1 MRNPIVDFDGRAAG
15 GFSGAS
21 APTAQGTDGAPTTPT
36 ERDLDF
42 YRTLGAALQV
52 EVDRL
57 NVKQALAVEVLRTLT
72 QRYSEIIAEC
82 DAGRM
87 LEQDAIRRLDNL
99 ANTAF
104 HSITKLFR

>member
-21 APTAQGTDGAPTTPT
+21 APTAQGTD
-36 ERDLDF
+36 RDLDF
-42 YRTLGAALQV
+42 YKTLGAALQV
-52 EVDRL
+52 EVNRL

-104 HSITKLFR
+104 HSITKMFR

>member
-21 APTAQGTDGAPTTPT
+21 APTAQGTD
-36 ERDLDF
+36 RDLDF
-42 YRTLGAALQV
+42 YKTLGAALQV
-52 EVDRL
+52 EVNRL
-57 NVKQALAVEVLRTLT
+57 NVKQALALEVLRTLT
-72 QRYSEIIAEC
+72 ERYSEIIAEC

>member
-21 APTAQGTDGAPTTPT
+21 APTAQGTD
-36 ERDLDF
+36 RDLDF
-42 YRTLGAALQV
+42 YKTLGAALQV
-52 EVDRL
+52 EVNRL

-87 LEQDAIRRLDNL
+87 LEQDALRRLDNL

>member
-21 APTAQGTDGAPTTPT
+21 APTAQGTD
-36 ERDLDF
+36 RDLDF
-42 YRTLGAALQV
+42 YKTLGAALQV
-52 EVDRL
+52 EVNRL

-82 DAGRM
+82 ESGRL
-87 LEQDAIRRLDNL
+87 LEQDALRRLDNL
-99 ANTAF
+99 ANAAF
-104 HSITKLFR
+104 HSIDKLFR

>member
-1 MRNPIVDFDGRAAG
+1 VRNPIVDFDGRAAG

-21 APTAQGTDGAPTTPT
+21 APTAQGTD
-36 ERDLDF
+36 RDLDF
-42 YRTLGAALQV
+42 YKTLGAALQV
-52 EVDRL
+52 EVNRL

-104 HSITKLFR
+104 HSITKMFR

>member
-15 GFSGAS
+15 GSSGAS
-21 APTAQGTDGAPTTPT
+21 APTAQGTD
-36 ERDLDF
+36 RDLEF
-42 YRTLGAALQV
+42 YKTLGAALQV
-52 EVDRL
+52 EVNRL

-72 QRYSEIIAEC
+72 QRYSAIIAEC

>member
-21 APTAQGTDGAPTTPT
+21 APTAQGTD
-36 ERDLDF
+36 RDLDF
-42 YRTLGAALQV
+42 YKTLGAALQV
-52 EVDRL
+52 EVNRL